1 MHSDDIHTRDLG
13 QAYSEESARRES
25 GIQSMPQ
32 PEIMDESTFA
42 FTVPQPREQMSPSPE
57 RSPEQSPER
66 SPEHQIEEPTRI
78 MEDSQMEQV
87 EEDPQPQPES
97 KSKPKKELK
106 VSRHGIPYPSL
117 PVNVV
122 KKLATTFARPNGTRK
137 SQLSKET
144 LEAIMEASDW
154 FFEQVSDDLGAY
166 ARHAGRRMINESDM
180 ITLMKRC
187 GRESLSPG
195 FKQQLTLD
203 ITCRQRQINAK
214 TTPFSLAQRYLP
226 RELLQ
231 QIRIPPTEKPRKRR
245 KQTLEDV
252 EEVDEEE

>member
-1 MHSDDIHTRDLG
+1 
-13 QAYSEESARRES
+13 
-25 GIQSMPQ
+25 MPQ

-66 SPEHQIEEPTRI
+66 LPEQSFERSPEQQIEEPTRI

-122 KKLATTFARPNGTRK
+122 KKLATTFARSNGTRK

-180 ITLMKRC
+180 ITLMKR
-187 GRESLSPG
+187 SVNHFPQDLSS
-195 FKQQLTLD
+195 
-203 ITCRQRQINAK
+203 N
-214 TTPFSLAQRYLP
+214 
-226 RELLQ
+226 
-231 QIRIPPTEKPRKRR
+231 
-245 KQTLEDV
+245 
-252 EEVDEEE
+252 